1 MKNSIRLL
9 ALAVVLQCGTAA
21 SAGSDAASGTKTIV
35 FVCQYGSGKS
45 EIAAAYF
52 NRIARE
58 RHLPYTAVSRGIS
71 PDPSIPETIRE
82 GLGRD
87 GLTPLDDV
95 PRQLAASEA
104 EQAVQ
109 VFAFDTIPAELKGS
123 AEVNYWPGF
132 PKADKNYDAAR
143 DAIVRRLENLVPT
156 LERQSRP

>member
-9 ALAVVLQCGTAA
+9 AFAVVLPWGAA
-21 SAGSDAASGTKTIV
+21 VSAGSDVASGTKTIV
-35 FVCQYGSGKS
+35 FVCHYGSGKS

-58 RHLPYTAVSRGIS
+58 RHLPYTAISRGIA

-87 GLTPLDDV
+87 GLAPLDDI
-95 PRQLAASEA
+95 PQQLAASET

-109 VFAFDTIPAELKGS
+109 VFAFDTIPAELKGT

-132 PKADKNYDAAR
+132 PKADKNYDVAR
-143 DAIVRRLENLVPT
+143 DAIVRRLEDLVPA
-156 LERQSRP
+156 LERQARP